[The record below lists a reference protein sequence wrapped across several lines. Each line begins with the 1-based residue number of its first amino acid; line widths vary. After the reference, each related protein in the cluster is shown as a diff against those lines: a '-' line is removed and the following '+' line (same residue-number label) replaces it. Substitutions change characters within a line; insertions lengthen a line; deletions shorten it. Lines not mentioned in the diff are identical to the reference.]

1 MDPVP
6 NRQLAELMR
15 ELDFTQATLA
25 EAVNE
30 ALAELFGPDC
40 PRRCSDRTVRYWLS
54 GTVRWPWV
62 QYLLALEHLFGRPA
76 PAIGFVP
83 RGKASANLPPPPRR
97 PPLAPKEAEVQVLR
111 RQFMTAS
118 TTATLA
124 LALGIDE
131 TPHRGRLSMSD
142 VERVRRQTARL
153 DAHFFAIGGGPLL
166 AAATAFIDRLT
177 TALDT
182 CRYGDRVEQALH
194 SAICSLY
201 ASAGWAAHDSG
212 NTATAARLH
221 AASLHSALQA
231 ADPSAVARAWSN
243 LALQARI
250 EGRHREAVR
259 LTRTALDHRQVQK
272 DPHLAAL
279 LHSRLAIGQ
288 ATTADRTGAAR
299 SLLAAER
306 AYDRAT
312 SPPPSWLAFLN
323 EAEVSGLA
331 AIAHTALGHYAQAE
345 ASTVQALHLL
355 PGPMRRQRALYRV
368 QLAELQLA
376 QHHHEQAAATLAA
389 LDTASLDSRRITTR
403 LTAVQHALAT
413 T

>member
-6 NRQLAELMR
+6 NRQLAKLMR
-15 ELDFTQATLA
+15 ELDFTQVTLA

-30 ALAELFGPDC
+30 TLAELFGPDC
-40 PRRCSDRTVRYWLS
+40 PRRCSDRNVRYWLS
-54 GTVRWPWV
+54 GKVRWPWV

-76 PAIGFVP
+76 QALGFVP
-83 RGKASANLPPPPRR
+83 RGKGSTNLPAPPHR
-97 PPLAPKEAEVQVLR
+97 PLAAPKEENVLR
-111 RQFMTAS
+111 RRFMTAS
-118 TTATLA
+118 TTATVA

-131 TPHRGRLSMSD
+131 TPGRGRLSMSD
-142 VERVRRQTARL
+142 VDRVRAQTARL

-166 AAATAFIDRLT
+166 AAATAFVGRLN
-177 TALDT
+177 TALDN

-194 SAICSLY
+194 AAICSLY
-201 ASAGWAAHDSG
+201 ASAGWAAHDCG
-212 NTATAARLH
+212 DTETAARLH
-221 AASLHSALQA
+221 AASLQSALQA
-231 ADPSAVARAWSN
+231 ADSSAVARAWSN
-243 LALQARI
+243 LALQART

-259 LTRTALDHRQVQK
+259 LTRTALDHRQVRQ

-279 LHSRLAIGQ
+279 LYSRLAIGQ

-312 SPPPSWLAFLN
+312 TPPPSWLAFLN

-331 AIAHTALGHYAQAE
+331 AIAHTALGHYAHAE
-345 ASTVQALHLL
+345 AATAQALQLL
-355 PGPMRRQRALYRV
+355 PGAMRRQRALYRV

-376 QHHHEQAAATLAA
+376 QHEREQAAATLTG
-389 LDTASLDSRRITTR
+389 LDTASLDSRRIATR
-403 LTAVQHALAT
+403 LTVVQRTLAT

>member
-15 ELDFTQATLA
+15 ELDFTQRSLA
-25 EAVNE
+25 DAVNKT
-30 ALAELFGPDC
+30 LAELFGPDC
-40 PRRCSDRTVRYWLS
+40 PRRCSDRQVRYWLS
-54 GTVRWPWV
+54 GKVRWPWV

-76 PAIGFVP
+76 QAIGFVP
-83 RGKASANLPPPPRR
+83 RGKASAQLPAPPRR
-97 PPLAPKEAEVQVLR
+97 PPLAPKEDAPVLR
-111 RQFMTAS
+111 RRFMTAS

-131 TPHRGRLSMSD
+131 TPDHGRLSMSD
-142 VERVRRQTARL
+142 VERVRQQTARL
-153 DAHFFAIGGGPLL
+153 DAHFFTIGGGPLV
-166 AAATAFIDRLT
+166 AAATAFIDRLN

-182 CRYGDRVEQALH
+182 CLYGDRVEQALH
-194 SAICSLY
+194 GAICSLY
-201 ASAGWAAHDSG
+201 ASAGWAAHDCG
-212 NTATAARLH
+212 DTDKAARLH
-221 AASLHSALQA
+221 AASLQSALRA
-231 ADPSAVARAWSN
+231 ADPGAVARAWSN

-259 LTRTALDHRQVQK
+259 LTRTALDHRQVRQ

-299 SLLAAER
+299 SLLAAET
-306 AYDRAT
+306 AYDRVT
-312 SPPPSWLAFLN
+312 TPPQPWLAFLN

-331 AIAHTALGHYAQAE
+331 AIAHTAMGRYAQAE
-345 ASTVQALHLL
+345 AATTQALELL

-376 QHHHEQAAATLAA
+376 QRENEQAAATVAD
-389 LDTASLDSRRITTR
+389 LDTASLDSRRISAR
-403 LTAVQHALAT
+403 LAGVQHALAT